1 MLSDIS
7 QSQKDKQYVALLI
20 KLKLEKDADTN
31 FDNRKVCKRD
41 FRTS

>member
-7 QSQKDKQYVALLI
+7 QSQKDKQYIALLI
-20 KLKLEKDADTN
+20 KLKLEKDSDTN